1 MITARTFFNGKFLGQ
16 VAILY
21 VCFFSKIAH
30 SKLTVKTTIMTIS
43 IVAMIHV
50 KFSMNFITMFLS
62 CFPITI
68 GTRIIIQGK
77 KIPTIFQWW
86 GFASRYTCKPY
97 FARRY
102 TRHNQRRGL
111 IQYREQPFAIRY
123 CVDIGWDFQ
132 HSHIPNSVKLIPCPL
147 LFQLYR
153 LC

>member
-77 KIPTIFQWW
+77 KSPPFFNGGVSLLGILANHILRGDTRATTRGEDLFSIVSNLSPLGIVWTRLVLPTQ
-86 GFASRYTCKPY
+86 ATS
-97 FARRY
+97 
-102 TRHNQRRGL
+102 
-111 IQYREQPFAIRY
+111 
-123 CVDIGWDFQ
+123 
-132 HSHIPNSVKLIPCPL
+132 LIP
-147 LFQLYR
+147 
-153 LC
+153 